1 MAKTPEY
8 TKNAIQKYNNKFD
21 RIAVNLP
28 KGTKERIKELTGKSC
43 NAYISELIIKDLET
57 LKGKEAEP
65 SGSQQEEK
73 PEEERPEPQNI
84 DIQALYK
91 EYGRDT
97 ILSALGQ
104 VAIYNK
110 YGESILHELVEYA
123 REDAPLPDEIEA
135 IERANRSIAKNG
147 TIPHDAI
154 NGIK

>member
-91 EYGRDT
+91 EYGRET

-135 IERANRSIAKNG
+135 IEKANRSIAKNG
-147 TIPHDAI
+147 TIPHEAI
-154 NGIK
+154 KWD

>member
-8 TKNAIQKYNNKFD
+8 TKKAIQNYNNKFD

-43 NAYISELIIKDLET
+43 NAYISELVIKDLET
-57 LKGKEAEP
+57 LKGKKAEP

-73 PEEERPEPQNI
+73 TEEESPEPQII
-84 DIQALYK
+84 DISALYK
-91 EYGRDT
+91 EYGRET

-104 VAIYNK
+104 VEIYDK

-123 REDAPLPDEIEA
+123 RTQQIEQ
-135 IERANRSIAKNG
+135 
-147 TIPHDAI
+147 D
-154 NGIK
+154 

>member
-43 NAYISELIIKDLET
+43 NAYISELVIKDLET

-91 EYGRDT
+91 EYGRET

-135 IERANRSIAKNG
+135 IEKANRSIAKNG

-154 NGIK
+154 KWD

>member
-8 TKNAIQKYNNKFD
+8 TKKAIQNYNNKFD

-43 NAYISELIIKDLET
+43 NAYISELVIKDLET
-57 LKGKEAEP
+57 LKRKKAEP

-73 PEEERPEPQNI
+73 TEEERPEPQII
-84 DIQALYK
+84 DISAIYK
-91 EYGRDT
+91 EYGRET

-104 VAIYNK
+104 VEIYDK

-123 REDAPLPDEIEA
+123 RTQQIEQ
-135 IERANRSIAKNG
+135 
-147 TIPHDAI
+147 D
-154 NGIK
+154 

>member
-8 TKNAIQKYNNKFD
+8 TKKAIQNYNNKFD

-43 NAYISELIIKDLET
+43 NAYISELVIKDLET
-57 LKGKEAEP
+57 LKGKKAEQ

-73 PEEERPEPQNI
+73 TEEESPEPQII
-84 DIQALYK
+84 DISVLYK
-91 EYGRDT
+91 EYGRET

-104 VAIYNK
+104 VEIYDK

-123 REDAPLPDEIEA
+123 RTQQIEQ
-135 IERANRSIAKNG
+135 
-147 TIPHDAI
+147 D
-154 NGIK
+154 

>member
-8 TKNAIQKYNNKFD
+8 TKKAIQNYNNKFD

-43 NAYISELIIKDLET
+43 NAYISELVIKDLET
-57 LKGKEAEP
+57 LKGKKAEP
-65 SGSQQEEK
+65 SGSQQEDK
-73 PEEERPEPQNI
+73 TEESPEPQNI

-91 EYGRDT
+91 EYGRET

-104 VAIYNK
+104 VEIYDK

-123 REDAPLPDEIEA
+123 RTQQIEQ
-135 IERANRSIAKNG
+135 
-147 TIPHDAI
+147 D
-154 NGIK
+154 

>member
-8 TKNAIQKYNNKFD
+8 TKKAIQNYNNKFD

-43 NAYISELIIKDLET
+43 NAYISELVIKDLET
-57 LKGKEAEP
+57 LKEKKADP

-73 PEEERPEPQNI
+73 TEEESPEPQII
-84 DIQALYK
+84 DISVLYK
-91 EYGRDT
+91 EYGRET

-104 VAIYNK
+104 VEIYDK

-123 REDAPLPDEIEA
+123 RTQQIEQ
-135 IERANRSIAKNG
+135 
-147 TIPHDAI
+147 D
-154 NGIK
+154 

>member
-8 TKNAIQKYNNKFD
+8 TKKAIQNYNNKFD

-43 NAYISELIIKDLET
+43 NAYISELVIKDLET
-57 LKGKEAEP
+57 LKGKKAEQ

-73 PEEERPEPQNI
+73 TEEESPEPQII
-84 DIQALYK
+84 DISVLYK
-91 EYGRDT
+91 EYGRET

-104 VAIYNK
+104 VEIYDK

-123 REDAPLPDEIEA
+123 RTQQIEQ
-135 IERANRSIAKNG
+135 E
-147 TIPHDAI
+147 
-154 NGIK
+154 

>member
-8 TKNAIQKYNNKFD
+8 TKKAIQNYNNKFD

-43 NAYISELIIKDLET
+43 NAYISELVIKDLET
-57 LKGKEAEP
+57 LKGKKAEP

-73 PEEERPEPQNI
+73 TEEERPEPQII
-84 DIQALYK
+84 DISALYK
-91 EYGRDT
+91 EYGRET

-104 VAIYNK
+104 VAIYSK

-123 REDAPLPDEIEA
+123 RTQQIEQ
-135 IERANRSIAKNG
+135 
-147 TIPHDAI
+147 D
-154 NGIK
+154 

>member
-8 TKNAIQKYNNKFD
+8 TKKAIQNYNNKFD

-43 NAYISELIIKDLET
+43 NAYISELVIKDLET
-57 LKGKEAEP
+57 LKGKKAEP

-73 PEEERPEPQNI
+73 TEEESPEPQII
-84 DIQALYK
+84 DISALYK
-91 EYGRDT
+91 EYGRKT

-104 VAIYNK
+104 VEIYDK

-123 REDAPLPDEIEA
+123 RTQQIEQ
-135 IERANRSIAKNG
+135 
-147 TIPHDAI
+147 D
-154 NGIK
+154 

>member
-91 EYGRDT
+91 EYGRET

-110 YGESILHELVEYA
+110 YGKSILHELVEYA

-135 IERANRSIAKNG
+135 IEKANRSIAKNG

-154 NGIK
+154 KWD